1 VRTICNAEQ
10 RITPHR
16 ALAAVIDSL
25 EPMMAPASLAARNTT
40 ARAIS
45 SGSPSRS
52 MEINVLLATDH
63 RSFVIS

>member
-1 VRTICNAEQ
+1 MYW
-10 RITPHR
+10 PP
-16 ALAAVIDSL
+16 LIDSL

-52 MEINVLLATDH
+52 MEINGWLLATDH

>member
-1 VRTICNAEQ
+1 VYW
-10 RITPHR
+10 PP
-16 ALAAVIDSL
+16 LIDSL
-25 EPMMAPASLAARNTT
+25 EPMMAPASLAATNTT

-52 MEINVLLATDH
+52 MEINGLLATDH